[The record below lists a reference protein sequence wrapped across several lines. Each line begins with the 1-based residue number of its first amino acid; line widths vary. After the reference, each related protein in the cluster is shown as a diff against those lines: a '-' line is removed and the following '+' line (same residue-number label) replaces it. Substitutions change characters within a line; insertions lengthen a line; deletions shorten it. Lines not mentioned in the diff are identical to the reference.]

1 MKNHTSTLPSFSDLA
16 GQLNPH
22 AFAELKQGTLYGLEK
37 EGLRTDAQGF
47 ISQASHPICLG
58 SALTHPHITTDYSE
72 ALMEFITAPHA
83 NRLDA
88 LNALNTLH
96 QWTYSCIKQEYIWP
110 SSMPCA
116 LDGDKSIPIARYGT
130 SNIGQMK
137 HVYRKGLEVRYG
149 RTMQSI
155 AGLHYNFSIPDA
167 FWRALYEV
175 SEQSIEFKHF
185 KSAGYFALI
194 RNFRRY
200 GWLLTYLFGSSP
212 ALDTSFFHGREHDL
226 NSTGQRTAYRPFAT
240 CLRMTDL
247 GYKSEAQKQIKVC
260 YNTLESY
267 IATLEDALKHTHPE
281 YSDMGLKQNGEYIQL
296 STHLLQ
302 IENEFYSEIR
312 PKRTPNPAQ
321 KPLEALDQDGVDY
334 IEVRLLDL
342 NPMHPLG
349 IDENGLA
356 FIEAFLI
363 MCLLEPSP
371 ACDEQEDAHIKANF
385 FNTAKFGRDPALH
398 LNVNNTSDSLQNHA
412 RAIMNK
418 IRATHEH
425 LAFDD
430 VTQTAIDQY
439 AKTVEDSHLTPSAI
453 LLETILNG
461 KDHLELSLEQAQ
473 LHKKTIGDTPS
484 AQSLDEHQKMASASH
499 QRQREIEASDSV
511 DFDTFLN
518 DYYHR

>member
-1 MKNHTSTLPSFSDLA
+1 MKNSAFTPLSFSDLA
-16 GQLNPH
+16 RHLSPQ
-22 AFAELKQGTLYGLEK
+22 AFQNLKQGTRCGLEK
-37 EGLRTDAQGF
+37 EGLRTNAQGF
-47 ISQASHPICLG
+47 ISQASHPNCLG

-72 ALMEFITAPHA
+72 VLMEFITAPHTHRA
-83 NRLDA
+83 DA
-88 LNALNTLH
+88 LASLHTLH
-96 QWTYSCIKQEYIWP
+96 QWTYSCVKQEYIWP

-116 LDGDKSIPIARYGT
+116 IDGDESIPIAQFGT

-155 AGLHYNFSIPDA
+155 AGLHYNFSIPDT
-167 FWRALYEV
+167 FWHALYEA
-175 SEQSIEFKHF
+175 SDNTHEFKDF

-194 RNFRRY
+194 RNFRRH

-212 ALDTSFFHGREHDL
+212 ALDTSFFHGRKHDL
-226 NSTGQRTAYRPFAT
+226 NTTGQRTAYRPFAT

-260 YNTLESY
+260 YNALETYISTLS
-267 IATLEDALKHTHPE
+267 DALKHTHPE
-281 YSDMGLKQNGEYIQL
+281 YSEMGLKKNGEYIQL

-312 PKRTPNPAQ
+312 PKRTPQPGQ
-321 KPLEALDQDGVDY
+321 KPLEALDQNGIDY

-342 NPMHPLG
+342 NPMHAVG

-371 ACDEQEDAHIKANF
+371 ACDETEDAHIKANF
-385 FNTAKFGRDPALH
+385 FNTAKFGRDPALN
-398 LNVNNTSDSLQNHA
+398 LNVHGVEDSLKNHA
-412 RAIMNK
+412 RAVLNK
-418 IRATHEH
+418 MRTTHERI
-425 LAFDD
+425 AFDE
-430 VTQTAIDQY
+430 VTQNAIDHF
-439 AKTVEDSHLTPSAI
+439 AKTVEDSNLTPSAI
-453 LLETILNG
+453 LLDTILNG
-461 KDHLELSLEQAQ
+461 KDHLELALEQAKA
-473 LHKKTIGDTPS
+473 HKETIGDTPS
-484 AQSLDEHQKMASASH
+484 LQSLEEHRKMTTTSH
-499 QRQREIEASDSV
+499 QRQREIEESDAV

-518 DYYHR
+518 EYYNR